1 MYDKREGGD
10 RMGYSVKWVNENLGI
25 TRDMLRYY
33 EKENLLSKE
42 ETRNPVNKYRE
53 YNDEEIEKIW
63 GIKLLIGIGF
73 KAKEIFKLMNDPEFD
88 FYTAITKKVEELE
101 RKHDEDMLLLELAK
115 SIKMTGC
122 IPNTHEIG
130 SIRFDDFLKYI
141 KENWNFYKDPYLRP
155 VMELSRTIVAKKPDE
170 MNKDEVNSIKKWFEN
185 LGVEEITQLCTQNSY
200 LQIIAD
206 MKEFGYDSE
215 TVQKVVS
222 LLNKHVIE
230 YNKKR
235 ENKNAI
241 SSPKYMKNMAASFWD
256 SDIATIY
263 EQKFGKEGC
272 IFIARALAYYDGY
285 ELEDL

>member
-1 MYDKREGGD
+1 
-10 RMGYSVKWVNENLGI
+10 MGYSVKWVNENLGI

-73 KAKEIFKLMNDPEFD
+73 TAKEIFKLMNDSEFD

-101 RKHDEDMLLLELAK
+101 RKHDEDVLLLELAK

-122 IPNTHEIG
+122 IPDTPEIG
-130 SIRFDDFLKYI
+130 SIRFDDFLKYV
-141 KENWNFYKDPYLRP
+141 KEDWNFYKSPDLRP
-155 VMELSRTIVAKKPDE
+155 IMEFIDSFGTKKPQELNEDE
-170 MNKDEVNSIKKWFEN
+170 EKDILKWFKDWDIEKTMQ
-185 LGVEEITQLCTQNSY
+185 VCTQNSY
-200 LQIIAD
+200 FQIISD
-206 MKEFGYDSE
+206 MREFGYNSE

-222 LLNKHVIE
+222 LLNKHIIE

-235 ENKNAI
+235 GRKDLI
-241 SSPKYMKNMAASFWD
+241 SSRDGAKNMALMLFD

-272 IFIARALAYYDGY
+272 IFIARALAYYAGY

>member
-10 RMGYSVKWVNENLGI
+10 CMGYSVKWVNENLGI

-101 RKHDEDMLLLELAK
+101 RKHDEDVLFLELAK

-122 IPNTHEIG
+122 IPDTPEIG
-130 SIRFDDFLKYI
+130 SIRFDDFLKYV
-141 KENWNFYKDPYLRP
+141 KEDWNFYKSPSLRP
-155 VMELSRTIVAKKPDE
+155 IMEFIDAFGTKKPQELNEDE
-170 MNKDEVNSIKKWFEN
+170 EKDILKWFKDWDIEKTMQ
-185 LGVEEITQLCTQNSY
+185 VCTQNSY
-200 LQIIAD
+200 FQIISD
-206 MKEFGYDSE
+206 MREFGYNSE

-222 LLNKHVIE
+222 LLNKHIIE

-235 ENKNAI
+235 GRKDLI
-241 SSPKYMKNMAASFWD
+241 SSRDGAKNMALMLFD

-272 IFIARALAYYDGY
+272 IFIARALAYYAGY

>member
-1 MYDKREGGD
+1 
-10 RMGYSVKWVNENLGI
+10 MGYSVKWVNENLGI

-73 KAKEIFKLMNDPEFD
+73 TAKEIFKLMNDPEFD

-101 RKHDEDMLLLELAK
+101 RKHDEDVLLLELAK

-122 IPNTHEIG
+122 IPNIHEIG

-170 MNKDEVNSIKKWFEN
+170 MNKDEVNSIKKWFES

-206 MKEFGYDSE
+206 MKEFGYNSE

-256 SDIATIY
+256 SDIAMIY

-272 IFIARALAYYDGY
+272 IFIARALAYYAGY

>member
-10 RMGYSVKWVNENLGI
+10 CMGYSVKWVNENLGI

-73 KAKEIFKLMNDPEFD
+73 TAKEIFKLMNDSEFD

-101 RKHDEDMLLLELAK
+101 RKHDEDVLLLELAK

-122 IPNTHEIG
+122 IPDTPEIG
-130 SIRFDDFLKYI
+130 SIRFDDFLKYV
-141 KENWNFYKDPYLRP
+141 KEDWNFYKSPDLRP
-155 VMELSRTIVAKKPDE
+155 IMEFIDSFGTKKPQELNEDE
-170 MNKDEVNSIKKWFEN
+170 EKDILKWFKDWDIEKTMQ
-185 LGVEEITQLCTQNSY
+185 VCTQNSY
-200 LQIIAD
+200 FQIISD
-206 MKEFGYDSE
+206 MREFGYNSE

-222 LLNKHVIE
+222 LLNKHIIE

-235 ENKNAI
+235 GRKDLI
-241 SSPKYMKNMAASFWD
+241 SSRDGAKNMALMLFD

-272 IFIARALAYYDGY
+272 IFIARALAYYAGY

>member
-1 MYDKREGGD
+1 
-10 RMGYSVKWVNENLGI
+10 MGYSVKWVNENLGI

-101 RKHDEDMLLLELAK
+101 RKHDEDILLLELAK

-122 IPNTHEIG
+122 IPNIHEIG

-206 MKEFGYDSE
+206 MKEFGYNSE

-222 LLNKHVIE
+222 LLNKHIIE

-235 ENKNAI
+235 GRKDLI
-241 SSPKYMKNMAASFWD
+241 SSRDGAKNMALMLFD

-272 IFIARALAYYDGY
+272 IFIARALAYYAGY

>member
-1 MYDKREGGD
+1 
-10 RMGYSVKWVNENLGI
+10 MGYSVKWVNENLGI

-101 RKHDEDMLLLELAK
+101 RKHDEDILLLELAK

-122 IPNTHEIG
+122 IPNIHEIG

-155 VMELSRTIVAKKPDE
+155 VMEMSRTIVAKKPDE
-170 MNKDEVNSIKKWFEN
+170 MNNDEVNSIKKWFEN
-185 LGVEEITQLCTQNSY
+185 LGVEEITELCTQNSY

-215 TVQKVVS
+215 TVQKVVA
-222 LLNKHVIE
+222 LLQNHIIE

-235 ENKNAI
+235 ENKDAI
-241 SSPKYMKNMAASFWD
+241 SSPKYMKNMAALFWD
-256 SDIATIY
+256 SDVATIY

>member
-1 MYDKREGGD
+1 
-10 RMGYSVKWVNENLGI
+10 MGYSVKWVNENLGI

-101 RKHDEDMLLLELAK
+101 RKHDEDILLLELAK

>member
-10 RMGYSVKWVNENLGI
+10 CMGYSVKWVNENLGI
-25 TRDMLRYY
+25 TRDMLRSY

-101 RKHDEDMLLLELAK
+101 RKHDEDILLLELAK

-122 IPNTHEIG
+122 IPNIHEMG